1 MRIVLAVL
9 VAVTSFLTV
18 PSPAHAGHAP
28 RPTDAGRAGADPVTD
43 LRRVETL
50 LYRTPLSDF
59 VAAVSGGERWLDVS
73 TDGCSAPLVG
83 NTGRSF
89 DFTAPCRRHDFGYRN
104 LQLLDV
110 RYSCPARPAGQVCA
124 SPGRLGTFWNA
135 TSRRRVDVRFLD
147 DMRAHCRSR
156 SRWDRPTC
164 LAWAQT
170 FYAAVRV
177 AGGP

>member
-1 MRIVLAVL
+1 MRIVLTVL

-18 PSPAHAGHAP
+18 PSPAHAG
-28 RPTDAGRAGADPVTD
+28 RAGADPVSD
-43 LRRVETL
+43 LRRIETL
-50 LYRTPLSDF
+50 LYRTPITDF
-59 VAAVSGGERWLDVS
+59 VATVSRAEHWLDVS
-73 TDGCSAPLVG
+73 TDLCSAPLVG

-110 RYSCPARPAGQVCA
+110 RYSCALRPAGQVCPT
-124 SPGRLGTFWNA
+124 PGRPGTYWNA
-135 TSRRRVDVRFLD
+135 VSRRRVDAQFLT
-147 DMRAHCRSR
+147 DMRTHCNTR